1 MHSAMPSFDRI
12 GVLGAGRAGTAF
24 ARAAA
29 RSGIDVQIASTRT
42 PTQMRYHLMQYA
54 PQARAVLAEE
64 VADGVELVI
73 LAVPQEDLDDVD
85 PAWFTDRIL
94 VDATNRWHDEPLP
107 EWFEEGLASGLSSSE
122 VIAQRFDTATVVK
135 ALNHISHW
143 AMDTPAADEERAAA
157 VASDSPSAAKVV
169 ADLVSAL
176 GFAPVVASSL
186 AAGRHT
192 EPGTPYFNVAA
203 TSEQLARH
211 FLA

>member
-1 MHSAMPSFDRI
+1 MLSFDRI

-42 PTQMRYHLMQYA
+42 PSQMRYHLMQYA
-54 PQARAVLAEE
+54 PQSTAVPAED
-64 VADGVELVI
+64 VAKDVDLVI
-73 LAVPQEDLDDVD
+73 LAVPQEDLDDVE
-85 PAWFTDRIL
+85 PAWLADRIL

-143 AMDTPAADEERAAA
+143 AMDTPTADDERAAI
-157 VASDSPSAAKVV
+157 VASDSPSAVKIV
-169 ADLVSAL
+169 AELVSAL
-176 GFAPVVASSL
+176 GFAPVVAGTL
-186 AAGRHT
+186 AAGRHV

-211 FLA
+211 LIT